1 MLLKSLAL
9 VRLAIALVCLAAVLA
24 ACGSHSTASSSS
36 LPPGCSNADV
46 DNILA
51 DFLVDP
57 VVAPPGF
64 FTSISITDPDGRK
77 FATRSG
83 PLAVRHLRAR
93 LTAGEDDRLTA
104 LAIGPI
110 DFDHVSIA
118 FTLKRTA
125 PDFARRH
132 ITNHVAQGTGVVDCV
147 HQRIASLTITPG

>member
-1 MLLKSLAL
+1 VLLKSLVL
-9 VRLAIALVCLAAVLA
+9 ICLAAVLT
-24 ACGSHSTASSSS
+24 ACGSHPAAPASS

-57 VVAPPGF
+57 VTAPPGF

-77 FATRSG
+77 FVTSSG
-83 PLAVRHLRAR
+83 LLAVEHLRAR
-93 LTAGEDDRLTA
+93 LAEGEDDRLTA

-118 FTLKRTA
+118 FALKRTA

-132 ITNHVAQGTGVVDCV
+132 ITNHVAQGTGVVDCA
-147 HQRIASLTITPG
+147 HQRIASLTVSPG